1 MYIFRARLW
10 VLGLLTL
17 TAAACGRNATS
28 DATAAA
34 AASGGGRRGAAA
46 VPVLT
51 AKAVQKDVPQLVQT
65 VGNVEAYSTVEVR
78 PQVSGTLLKVS
89 FAEGQDV
96 EAGQLL
102 FTIDPQPFDLAV
114 RQAEAQLAKDT
125 AQADNA
131 EAIRARNDDLLKR
144 GIIAPQDYQT
154 SASQAASLKAT
165 VKADQTNIES
175 AKLQLQYT
183 KITAPV
189 SGRTGALMVH
199 EGTLLR
205 TSDTSAMVII
215 NQVTPIRVVFGVP
228 GQYLTQ
234 VRSAQAAS
242 PLAVTARAA
251 GSTDAL
257 SRGDISFLDN
267 TVDVS
272 TGTLKV
278 KGTFPNGD
286 RRLWPGEIVEVSLQL
301 TVASHAVVVPAAAV
315 QNGQQGQYVYVVN
328 ADRTVAFLPVQVSL
342 RNGDDVVVTTGVK
355 VGEEIVTDGQLGLT
369 PGAKV
374 QLKAGGGGPA
384 TAGRGARP

>member
-1 MYIFRARLW
+1 
-10 VLGLLTL
+10 LLTL
-17 TAAACGRNATS
+17 AAAACGRNVTA

-65 VGNVEAYSTVEVR
+65 VGNVEAYSTVEIR
-78 PQVSGTLLKVS
+78 PQVTGTLLKVS

-96 EAGQLL
+96 QAGQLL

-131 EAIRARNDDLLKR
+131 EAIRARNEDLLKR
-144 GIIAPQDYQT
+144 GILAPQDYQT

-183 KITAPV
+183 KIAAPV
-189 SGRTGALMVH
+189 AGRTGALMVH
-199 EGTLLR
+199 EGALLR

-234 VRSAQAAS
+234 VRSEQAAS
-242 PLAVTARAA
+242 PLVVTARAA

-257 SRGDISFLDN
+257 SHGDISFLDN

-278 KGTFPNGD
+278 KGTFPNAD
-286 RRLWPGEIVEVSLQL
+286 RKLWPGEIVEVSLQL
-301 TVASHAVVVPAAAV
+301 SVASHAVVVPAAAV

-328 ADRTVAFLPVQVSL
+328 ADRTVTFRPVQVSL

-369 PGAKV
+369 PGATV
-374 QLKAGGGGPA
+374 QLKTGGRA
-384 TAGRGARP
+384 AAAGRGARP